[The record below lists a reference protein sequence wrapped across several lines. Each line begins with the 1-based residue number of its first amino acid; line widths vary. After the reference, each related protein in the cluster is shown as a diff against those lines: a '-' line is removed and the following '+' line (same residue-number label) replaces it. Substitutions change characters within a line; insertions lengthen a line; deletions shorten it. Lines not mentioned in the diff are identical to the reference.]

1 MEVIV
6 FLGIAIIEGILS
18 LLAKTKIKAIYNCV
32 ITTCSIIAAFYFC
45 YHLHQVGLCLNGA
58 NWFWILVQKSW
69 TKEKIIKV
77 IKGFILLFSM
87 VIVLVVMPCYTFD
100 EN

>member
-1 MEVIV
+1 METTI
-6 FLGIAIIEGILS
+6 FLGIAVIEGLLS
-18 LLAKTKIKAIYNCV
+18 LLAQAKIKAICNCAIV
-32 ITTCSIIAAFYFC
+32 ICSIIANFYLF

-69 TKEKIIKV
+69 TKEKLTKV
-77 IKGFILLFSM
+77 VNGFILLFSIM
-87 VIVLVVMPCYTFD
+87 SIVAMTCCVLD

>member
-1 MEVIV
+1 MEVIF
-6 FLGIAIIEGILS
+6 FLGMASIEALLS
-18 LLAKTKIKAIYNCV
+18 LFTETKIRKICKCGIIMCY
-32 ITTCSIIAAFYFC
+32 IIAVFYFG

-69 TKEKIIKV
+69 TKKKLTKV
-77 IKGFILLFSM
+77 VNGFILLFSIM
-87 VIVLVVMPCYTFD
+87 LIFTMTCCVLD

>member
-1 MEVIV
+1 MEVIF
-6 FLGIAIIEGILS
+6 FLGMASIEA
-18 LLAKTKIKAIYNCV
+18 LLLLFTETKIRKICKCG
-32 ITTCSIIAAFYFC
+32 IIMCSIIAVFYFC

-77 IKGFILLFSM
+77 IKGFVLLFSM
-87 VIVLVVMPCYTFD
+87 VIVLAAMPCCIFD

>member
-18 LLAKTKIKAIYNCV
+18 LLAKTKIKAICNCA
-32 ITTCSIIAAFYFC
+32 IATCSIIAAFYFC

-69 TKEKIIKV
+69 TKEKNNKSYKRLCSIIFNDNS
-77 IKGFILLFSM
+77 ISSDA
-87 VIVLVVMPCYTFD
+87 VLYIR
-100 EN
+100 

>member
-18 LLAKTKIKAIYNCV
+18 FLAKTKIKTVCNCAIV
-32 ITTCSIIAAFYFC
+32 ICSIIAAFYLF
-45 YHLHQVGLCLNGA
+45 YNYKQISIDLEGA
-58 NWFWILVQKSW
+58 NWFWILVQKSL

-77 IKGFILLFSM
+77 IKGFVLAFSIA
-87 VIVLVVMPCYTFD
+87 IVLVVMPCCAFD
-100 EN
+100 ET

>member
-1 MEVIV
+1 MEVIF
-6 FLGIAIIEGILS
+6 FLGMASIEALLS
-18 LLAKTKIKAIYNCV
+18 LFTETKIRKICKCGIIMCY
-32 ITTCSIIAAFYFC
+32 IIAVFYFG

-69 TKEKIIKV
+69 TKKKQTKV
-77 IKGFILLFSM
+77 VNGFILLFSIM
-87 VIVLVVMPCYTFD
+87 LIFTMTCCVLD